1 MKIGELAQQ
10 VGLTRDTLR
19 FYEKIGL
26 FKPHRS
32 SSGIRDYCDEDIDRL
47 RVIICFKDSGIPLED
62 IKQYLVLVDQGPGNE
77 EERLAIL
84 TKSKKRL
91 QETLEKLKKTMDLLD
106 YKISHYEE
114 IENKCKI

>member
-1 MKIGELAQQ
+1 MKIGELAKR

-26 FKPHRS
+26 FKPQRS

-62 IKQYLVLVDQGPGNE
+62 IKQYLALVDHGPGNE

-84 TKSKKRL
+84 IKSKKRL